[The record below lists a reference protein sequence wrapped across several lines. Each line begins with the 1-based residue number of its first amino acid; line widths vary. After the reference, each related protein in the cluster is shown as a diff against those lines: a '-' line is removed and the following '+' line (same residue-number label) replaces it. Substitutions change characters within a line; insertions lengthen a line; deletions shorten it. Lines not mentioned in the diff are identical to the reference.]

1 MVCQSIIGLYI
12 HFADQCVHFH
22 SYIHLETTTWVSE
35 RRLPV
40 PVTLVEAFT
49 YYLDITTPP
58 TPQLLQLFQK
68 MVLFL
73 FMHPLYSQYLSI
85 SQ

>member
-1 MVCQSIIGLYI
+1 MSI
-12 HFADQCVHFH
+12 FN
-22 SYIHLETTTWVSE
+22 SYIHSETTTWVTE

-40 PVTLVEAFT
+40 PVTLIEAFT

-68 MVLFL
+68 MVLSL